1 MNIVRLLIAITVL
14 SASVAAA
21 EIPPR
26 YEVGTVIQYG
36 HTLFEIKEVLPSD
49 GTPKPLVNFRYRVAV
64 SGFDG
69 LLIADEIRLDHLAS
83 EGEVVEQAEPVQI
96 VPASDSP
103 APPPVKYRLGQI
115 VGPAGNRYQIQGW
128 RGSEDQSHGRIYRLV
143 GVEPGIS
150 GMVIECSESLVDALS
165 KVSPGMPPV
174 DGDHNGH
181 VDNRF
186 KQAVKP

>member
-1 MNIVRLLIAITVL
+1 MNTARLLIAISAL

-26 YEVGTVIQYG
+26 YEVGTVIQCG

-49 GTPKPLVNFRYRVAV
+49 ETPRPRGFFRYRVAV
-64 SGFDG
+64 SGFEG
-69 LLIADEIRLDHLAS
+69 LLVTDEMRLDHLAS
-83 EGEVVEQAEPVQI
+83 DGEVVEQAKPAQI
-96 VPASDSP
+96 APASDSP

-128 RGSEDQSHGRIYRLV
+128 RYRDDQPNTRLYRLV

-150 GMVIECSESLVDALS
+150 GMTIECNESLLDALS
-165 KVSPGMPPV
+165 KASPGMPPV
-174 DGDHNGH
+174 DGDRNGH